1 MCWIDVSTKKEKKR
15 KKTELTNCTSITQV
29 DITMKNDESKHTN
42 GTLIK
47 LLLKRTPPPKKKNK
61 LVSTLHV
68 QPPGNTT
75 CISSGHFPLS
85 LIPNV
90 QFSGGSRGGVR
101 GACPP
106 PLSIDQTE
114 AWRAEKNF
122 LPTYLKVGIR
132 QTECNIYFLE
142 NDENN

>member
-47 LLLKRTPPPKKKNK
+47 LLLKRTPPPKKNNK

-85 LIPNV
+85 LISNV

-106 PLSIDQTE
+106 PPLLYRPNWGLKSQK
-114 AWRAEKNF
+114 KNF
-122 LPTYLKVGIR
+122 GDLSEGQDPPDGV
-132 QTECNIYFLE
+132 Q
-142 NDENN
+142 

>member
-1 MCWIDVSTKKEKKR
+1 MLNRCIYKKRKKR
-15 KKTELTNCTSITQV
+15 KKTELTNYTGITQV
-29 DITMKNDESKHTN
+29 DITMKNDKSKHTN

-47 LLLKRTPPPKKKNK
+47 LLLKRIPPPKKNNK
-61 LVSTLHV
+61 LVSILHV

-85 LIPNV
+85 LISNV

-106 PLSIDQTE
+106 PLIYRPNWGLKSRKKCFGNLSEGRDPPDGVQ
-114 AWRAEKNF
+114 
-122 LPTYLKVGIR
+122 YLFPRKWWK
-132 QTECNIYFLE
+132 
-142 NDENN
+142 

>member
-1 MCWIDVSTKKEKKR
+1 MLNQCIYKKRKKR
-15 KKTELTNCTSITQV
+15 KKTELTNYTSITLV
-29 DITMKNDESKHTN
+29 DITMTNDESKHTN

-47 LLLKRTPPPKKKNK
+47 LLLKRTPPPHKKNK
-61 LVSTLHV
+61 LVSNLHV

-85 LIPNV
+85 LISNV
-90 QFSGGSRGGVR
+90 QFSGGSRGGIR

-106 PLSIDQTE
+106 LIYRPNWGLKSQKNIF
-114 AWRAEKNF
+114 WRPIWRSGSARRSA
-122 LPTYLKVGIR
+122 I
-132 QTECNIYFLE
+132 IYFLE